1 MFVYLAI
8 VLYKRIGFN
17 TIIVKRKGSCS
28 VAATTSTTTSS
39 SLIATSSASALRTT
53 IRGGSVTA
61 TAVATHGTTTGFHG
75 TSAITLLFIATTLS
89 IAIAAAATI
98 STGAAP
104 ISTFRASPAALLS
117 SGLSTRITATPGSLI
132 RPTAPTAL
140 LASLLAGIP
149 TTGSLWSTIA
159 STKVSPA
166 ITTLLL
172 TSTPAATV
180 LASVT
185 LRLIA
190 ATSVATATPAAATT
204 TSAAATHAAATTSHA
219 ATTTALRVHFLL
231 ADGFLDIDSLAFDLV
246 ASLKNGFVYR
256 VIIVKL
262 HKPKTSGFAGVFFC
276 QTSNGNNFSKLFKIL
291 SNIIFGHVLFET
303 TNKNFFN
310 RLSSLGLSK
319 FFSRSSSF
327 GFNRFSIDG
336 MRSVRLTS
344 VDLLVFGECN
354 ETESSG
360 PLCIWKL

>member
-28 VAATTSTTTSS
+28 VAATTSTASTTTSS

-53 IRGGSVTA
+53 IRGRSVTA
-61 TAVATHGTTTGFHG
+61 TAAATHGTTTGFHG
-75 TSAITLLFIATTLS
+75 TSAITLLFIATILS

-98 STGAAP
+98 STGAAA

-159 STKVSPA
+159 STKVSAA

-190 ATSVATATPAAATT
+190 ATSVATATPAAA
-204 TSAAATHAAATTSHA
+204 
-219 ATTTALRVHFLL
+219 TTALRVHFLL

>member
-28 VAATTSTTTSS
+28 VAATTSTASTTTSS

-61 TAVATHGTTTGFHG
+61 TAAATHGTTTGFHG

-98 STGAAP
+98 STGAAA
-104 ISTFRASPAALLS
+104 ISTFRASPATLLS

-140 LASLLAGIP
+140 LASSLAGIP

-159 STKVSPA
+159 PTKVSAA

-190 ATSVATATPAAATT
+190 ATSVATATP
-204 TSAAATHAAATTSHA
+204 SAATTSHA
-219 ATTTALRVHFLL
+219 AATTALRVHFLL

-291 SNIIFGHVLFET
+291 SNIIFGHVLLET

-319 FFSRSSSF
+319 FFSWSSSF

>member
-28 VAATTSTTTSS
+28 VAATTSTASTTTSS

-53 IRGGSVTA
+53 IRGRSVTA
-61 TAVATHGTTTGFHG
+61 TAAATHGTTTGFHG
-75 TSAITLLFIATTLS
+75 TSAITLLFIATILS

-98 STGAAP
+98 STGAAA

-159 STKVSPA
+159 STKVSAA

-204 TSAAATHAAATTSHA
+204 SHAAA
-219 ATTTALRVHFLL
+219 TTALRVHFLL